1 MGLVY
6 YEKDIKR
13 TILLK
18 IKQIYIFDIKKLL
31 QEVRGIF
38 RSVNPGKYKRL
49 KELKDKYL
57 NQRCFIVCTGPSLTF
72 EDLELI
78 KNEYTFGM
86 NSILNVLDKTEW
98 RPTFYGIQ
106 DWHVYEKMIDYVLNT
121 SIENIFIGSRICDK
135 KYTIPQQAYIFPQ
148 NLYGHEYM
156 RGYKADYKF
165 SDNITSNV
173 YDGFSI
179 TYSLIQIA
187 NYMGFK
193 EIYLLGCD
201 CSYAADPSKQH
212 FVSSGVIDSN
222 AYLMGMLQ
230 NEAYK
235 EAYKYSL
242 ENSMKVFNATRGGYL
257 EIFERVK
264 LEDVI
269 KNKEEVTFTWHKFWF

>member
-86 NSILNVLDKTEW
+86 NSILKVLDKTEW

-156 RGYKADYKF
+156 LRRYIFWVVIAAMQLILA
-165 SDNITSNV
+165 N
-173 YDGFSI
+173 SI
-179 TYSLIQIA
+179 LFLLVSLI
-187 NYMGFK
+187 
-193 EIYLLGCD
+193 
-201 CSYAADPSKQH
+201 
-212 FVSSGVIDSN
+212 V
-222 AYLMGMLQ
+222 ML
-230 NEAYK
+230 
-235 EAYKYSL
+235 
-242 ENSMKVFNATRGGYL
+242 
-257 EIFERVK
+257 I
-264 LEDVI
+264 
-269 KNKEEVTFTWHKFWF
+269 